1 MLMQKKTK
9 EFTLYYWDRRL
20 AEAEVVECLELAWDE
35 LYELEFDPIFGAWR
49 GVHCEADTDLVH
61 VTWDTM
67 YAGPPLMITVN
78 RATKKVKM
86 DYPPDEFIELEQEEI
101 ERLRNLPP
109 KGR

>member
-1 MLMQKKTK
+1 MKDYS
-9 EFTLYYWDRRL
+9 LYYCDRRL
-20 AEAEVVECLELAWDE
+20 DEAEVVEFLNLAWDE
-35 LYELEFDPIFGAWR
+35 LYELEFDPVFGAWR
-49 GVHCEADTDLVH
+49 GVHYEPETDLVH

-86 DYPPDEFIELEQEEI
+86 DYPRDEFIELEQEEI
-101 ERLRNLPP
+101 ERIRNLPP

>member
-1 MLMQKKTK
+1 MSRKCKDL
-9 EFTLYYWDRRL
+9 TLYYWDRRL

-78 RATKKVKM
+78 RATKQVKM
-86 DYPPDEFIELEQEEI
+86 DYPRDEFIELEQEEI